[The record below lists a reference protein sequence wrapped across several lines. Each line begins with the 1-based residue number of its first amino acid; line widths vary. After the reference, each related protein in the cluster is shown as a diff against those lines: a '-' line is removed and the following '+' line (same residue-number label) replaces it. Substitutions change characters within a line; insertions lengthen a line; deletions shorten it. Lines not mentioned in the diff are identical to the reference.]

1 MVNYH
6 EPVLL
11 KEIID
16 ELKPFSG
23 MTYLDATLGGG
34 GHLFEL
40 INQANN
46 DCEFVAIDRDMDS
59 IEFVKGKFIENDY
72 EIKNIENGVEV
83 GREKVFGYLMN
94 MNFNDLSIIDKF
106 NKYDLILADLGV
118 SSHQL
123 DTQERG
129 FSFRT
134 NSRLDMRMDRK
145 ETVLAKDLVNGL
157 YEDELEKIF
166 REYGE
171 EPFSK
176 KIASNIVKKRKIKRI
191 ETTDELFNIIKESVP
206 GRDSHK
212 TRESAQRVFQALRIL
227 LNDELAALNIFLPS
241 AFEKLNENGR
251 MGIIT
256 FHSLEDRIVKN
267 FVKQKESTTTK
278 LILPTSQEIK
288 INRRSRSAKLRLII
302 K

>member
-16 ELKPFSG
+16 ELKPYSG

-40 INQANN
+40 IKQSNN
-46 DCEFVAIDRDMDS
+46 DCKFMAIDRDMDS
-59 IEFVKGKFIENDY
+59 IEYVKEIFIENSY

-83 GREKVFGYLMN
+83 SKGKVKGYLKN
-94 MNFNDLSIIDKF
+94 LNFNNFFKLDEFD
-106 NKYDLILADLGV
+106 KYDLILADLGV

-134 NSRLDMRMDRK
+134 NSQIDMRMDRK
-145 ETVLAKDLVNGL
+145 ETVSAKDLVNGL

-176 KIASNIVKKRKIKRI
+176 KIASNIVRRRKVKRI

-267 FVKQKESTTTK
+267 FVKQTKSITTK
-278 LILPTSQEIK
+278 LILPTSLEIK